1 MSGDADAQRVAR
13 VRAEIVRRRT
23 LGPYVSLTL
32 AADRIAATAVPGQFV
47 EVAVGGPATLLRRP
61 LSIAGI
67 TRGGSVGT
75 IEIVFEPIG
84 PGTAWLATLDV
95 RDQLDVMGP
104 LGTGFPIPKRAVPS
118 LLVGGGYGAAPL
130 YALAEELVRAG
141 MRVDMII
148 GAATADRLLGSIE
161 AKRAAS
167 TVRLTTEDG
176 SAGQRGRVT
185 DVLEQ
190 ALDECASAVVYAC
203 GPNAML
209 AAVSRLALAR
219 GVPVR
224 VALEERM
231 ACGIGVCMTCVVPVR
246 DRAGTTEMLRSCVE
260 GPVLDGARVD
270 WDGVLSSRT
279 APS

>member
-1 MSGDADAQRVAR
+1 VSDAASLPPTTRM
-13 VRAEIVRRRT
+13 RAEIVRRRT
-23 LGPYVSLTL
+23 SGPYVTITV
-32 AADRIAATAVPGQFV
+32 AADRIAGMAVPGQFV

-67 TRGGSVGT
+67 TRTANIGT
-75 IEIVFEPIG
+75 IDLVFEPSG

-95 RDQLDVMGP
+95 RDQIDVLGP
-104 LGTGFPIPKRAVPS
+104 LGTGFPLPRRAVPS

-130 YALAEELVRAG
+130 YALADELVRGG

-148 GAATADRLLGSIE
+148 GASTADRLLSSIE

-167 TVRLTTEDG
+167 SVRMTTEDG
-176 SAGQRGRVT
+176 SAGVRGRVT
-185 DVLEQ
+185 DVMDQ
-190 ALDECASAVVYAC
+190 AIEECGSAVVYAC

-209 AAVSRLALAR
+209 AAVSAVATAR

-231 ACGIGVCMTCVVPVR
+231 ACGIGVCMTCVVPLR
-246 DRAGTTEMLRSCVE
+246 DRQGTVSMVRSCVE

-270 WDGVLSSRT
+270 WQGVLSSGVV
-279 APS
+279 AP

>member
-1 MSGDADAQRVAR
+1 MSDAGSSTVSRM
-13 VRAEIVRRRT
+13 RAEIVRRRT
-23 LGPYVSLTL
+23 TGPYVSLTL
-32 AADRIAATAVPGQFV
+32 AADRIAAAAVPGQFV
-47 EVAVGGPATLLRRP
+47 EVAVGAPATLLRRP
-61 LSIAGI
+61 LSLAAI

-75 IEIVFEPIG
+75 IEVVFEPHG

-95 RDQLDVMGP
+95 RDQVDVLGP
-104 LGTGFPIPKRAVPS
+104 LGTGFPVPKRAVPS

-130 YALAEELVRAG
+130 YALADELVRAG

-148 GAATADRLLGSIE
+148 GAATSERLLGSIE

-167 TVRLTTEDG
+167 TVRVTTEDG
-176 SAGQRGRVT
+176 SAGVRGRVT

-190 ALDECASAVVYAC
+190 ALEECGSAVVYAC

-209 AAVSRLALAR
+209 AAVSGIAVAR

-246 DRAGTTEMLRSCVE
+246 EREGGTAMLRSCVE
-260 GPVLDGARVD
+260 GPVFDGGRVD
-270 WDGVLSSRT
+270 WEGVLSSR
-279 APS
+279 AVDR